1 MRLEF
6 TITNISHCVDV
17 STEAPL
23 VRDSQGLT
31 PVPVSA
37 ASAGCVWCLEEI
49 RNTVAWG
56 LPRPLHGD
64 SHYHEDTQICADLRN
79 SSFDYEHKLSR

>member
-1 MRLEF
+1 MSIRVKITF
-6 TITNISHCVDV
+6 TNISHSQFALTCVLV

-64 SHYHEDTQICADLRN
+64 SHYHEDTQICADI
-79 SSFDYEHKLSR
+79 KK